1 MKLTPIQARNLI
13 RQELNKG
20 HGIYIDSRFYDVRV
34 KSGKLQVSNFNS
46 WFDVA
51 PGSEFRNPHGRALFT
66 YEPDEGYSRL
76 LVVSVPES
84 ATSILQPGD
93 ACEIIRETALF
104 YIVSPHLG
112 ELKVSKKT
120 LIVGG
125 SSAARGAQFKAPP
138 APGIKPFESGKWHV
152 WQGVAGVML
161 SDESSKQLQEFKT
174 PDECINWLFQF
185 GCKEAARALN
195 AHVKGSN

>member
-1 MKLTPIQARNLI
+1 MKLTPTQARDLI

-20 HGIYIDSRFYDVRV
+20 HGIYIDGRYFDVRV
-34 KSGKLQVSNFNS
+34 KSGKLQVSDFNS

-51 PGSEFRNPHGRALFT
+51 PGSEFRNPHGRTLFK
-66 YEPDEGYSRL
+66 YEPDEGYKRL
-76 LVVSVPES
+76 SVVSVPES
-84 ATSILQPGD
+84 ATDFLQPGD

-104 YIVSPHLG
+104 YVVSPHLG

-120 LIVGG
+120 LLVGG
-125 SSAARGAQFKAPP
+125 NSAARGLQFKVPQAP
-138 APGIKPFESGKWHV
+138 AIKPFEFGKWHV
-152 WQGVAGVML
+152 WQGVASIMM
-161 SDESSKQLQEFKT
+161 SDESSKQLREFKT
-174 PDECINWLFQF
+174 PDDCINWLFQF